1 MMDTNELS
9 QLLSDKENELRQAL
23 GSQEVVDNEI
33 MEIDLRMLE
42 LRKKKKILE
51 QAQSKAR
58 HNVKLLEID
67 IRKINRDFWK
77 KPQTGL

>member
-1 MMDTNELS
+1 MDTNDTS

-58 HNVKLLEID
+58 HNVKLLDID